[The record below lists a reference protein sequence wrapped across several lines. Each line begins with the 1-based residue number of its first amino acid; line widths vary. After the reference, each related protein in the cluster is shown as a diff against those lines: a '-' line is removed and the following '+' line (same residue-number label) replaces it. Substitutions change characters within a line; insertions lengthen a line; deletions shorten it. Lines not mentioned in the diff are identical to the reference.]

1 MNLPRQILHVV
12 VKVKI
17 VSSYKDTKSLKD
29 TLDHMQGMN
38 RRKGEWTRDVWVG
51 HTGTGNWSVTSGEN
65 YEVMW
70 YDKDSLSSQDI
81 YSTHSF

>member
-1 MNLPRQILHVV
+1 
-12 VKVKI
+12 
-17 VSSYKDTKSLKD
+17 
-29 TLDHMQGMN
+29 MQGMN

-81 YSTHSF
+81 YSTHSFQVLEEVSQKKILLLWKST